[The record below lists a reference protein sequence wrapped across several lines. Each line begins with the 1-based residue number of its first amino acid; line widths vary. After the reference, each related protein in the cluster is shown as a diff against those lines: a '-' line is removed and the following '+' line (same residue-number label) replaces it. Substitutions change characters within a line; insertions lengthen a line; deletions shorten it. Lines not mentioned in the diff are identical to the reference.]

1 MKRSIALTMLCVFAA
16 LLLAGCN
23 RLHNGRDMKPVSS
36 ATAVAECTGQCPA

>member
-1 MKRSIALTMLCVFAA
+1 MKRSIALTMVCVFAT

-36 ATAVAECTGQCPA
+36 ATAVAACSEQCPA